1 MSKSKL
7 YRSIL
12 LVMIV
17 CTTVTIWIYKIM
29 NEKVP
34 YVDQL
39 TRGGV
44 DLVASTK
51 IYDVARFITNFGSE
65 SFLIPFTVVIGLVIW
80 FLYKDWLPMLVIW
93 GGTLGSH
100 LFNMF
105 VKQLVARERPR
116 IYVEANAEGFS
127 FPSGHSMITMVCYGL
142 VMYFIVKKIASMKL
156 SMIVQIGFSLLIFLI
171 GISRYIINVHYLT
184 DVLTGFMVGYLLLIS
199 FIHLFEMLQKQRKH
213 S

>member
-1 MSKSKL
+1 MSKSKM

-12 LVMIV
+12 LLMII
-17 CTTVTIWIYKIM
+17 CTVITIWIYKII

-39 TRGGV
+39 TRGFV
-44 DLVASTK
+44 DFVAPTK
-51 IYDVARFITNFGSE
+51 IYDFARFITNFGSA
-65 SFLIPFTVVIGLVIW
+65 SFLIPFTVVIGLVMW
-80 FLYKDWLPMLVIW
+80 FLYKDWLPALFIW

-100 LFNMF
+100 LFNLF

-127 FPSGHSMITMVCYGL
+127 FPSGHSMIPMVCYGL
-142 VMYFIVKKIASMKL
+142 VMYFIVKKIPSMKIA
-156 SMIVQIGFSLLIFLI
+156 MVVQIGFSLLIFLI
-171 GISRYIINVHYLT
+171 GISRYLINVHYLT

-199 FIHLFEMLQKQRKH
+199 FIHLFKILQKRRMQP
-213 S
+213 

>member
-93 GGTLGSH
+93 GGTLGDRKSTRLNSSH
-100 LFNMF
+100 
-105 VKQLVARERPR
+105 VA
-116 IYVEANAEGFS
+116 ISYAVF
-127 FPSGHSMITMVCYGL
+127 CL
-142 VMYFIVKKIASMKL
+142 KKKNNSESK
-156 SMIVQIGFSLLIFLI
+156 
-171 GISRYIINVHYLT
+171 
-184 DVLTGFMVGYLLLIS
+184 
-199 FIHLFEMLQKQRKH
+199 RK
-213 S
+213 